1 MRLQISTRLAI
12 FATLE
17 LTARE
22 NHQLSVAD
30 IGEKYGVSSHHLAKV
45 MHIMGRAGLVRAV
58 RGAGGG
64 YRFAGNPRRTTLLDV
79 VQLFEDVSS
88 VEKDTEVADAT
99 PEGQALQ
106 AILNEIDTIA
116 RATLGSITIATM
128 HKLLNSRGR
137 RSMALKA
144 SLGTWPDCAARLIM
158 GQMSGHV
165 VHCSR
170 NKPAGRRPDLIKIK
184 ATLAASFMS

>member
-12 FATLE
+12 LAALE

-30 IGEKYGVSSHHLAKV
+30 IGEKFGASNHHLAKV
-45 MHIMGRAGLVRAV
+45 MHIMGRAGLVRAI

-79 VQLFEDVSS
+79 MQLFEDVSS
-88 VEKDTEVADAT
+88 VEKDTTDADAT
-99 PEGQALQ
+99 SEGQALQ
-106 AILNEIDTIA
+106 AVLNEIDAIA

-128 HKLLNSRGR
+128 HRLLNGRRDPGRWRSKPVPTRGR
-137 RSMALKA
+137 N
-144 SLGTWPDCAARLIM
+144 I
-158 GQMSGHV
+158 
-165 VHCSR
+165 
-170 NKPAGRRPDLIKIK
+170 RR
-184 ATLAASFMS
+184 A